1 MAEEALNSFTSL
13 LENVPGW
20 IADLESILEAA
31 KGRQQELT
39 LANKPT
45 SPTVAFPRKAVQSP
59 SRKST
64 QPDEVTGSSAQ
75 SATALKHLTNS
86 DALRISQLKRKTASV
101 ASDDQSSRCK
111 SRVTASAVV
120 YYDGETQKQFEQL
133 VRAIGTSRNAIRKGK
148 MSAKVDAL
156 SRSDSVSS
164 SSSCSSS
171 SGGEDVDIN
180 KFAPPSKYRTR
191 RSRPAFGRNDG
202 SEAFDRVDGRLEKAQ
217 TLCERA
223 AHRVLRDGSCT
234 LEVTNAKEHFLEAM
248 KMATAELPAM
258 RKRAE
263 KSAERRRRSA
273 EQHRLEE
280 AAQAAL
286 RSPRPE
292 DIHDEKMADIIT
304 KIEVP
309 SDGDIEVDVLEVDD
323 DDSDSDSEEFN
334 INSFQF
340 TKAGGRFAPPMRT
353 SPRLA
358 VL

>member
-1 MAEEALNSFTSL
+1 MADEALNSFTSL
-13 LENVPGW
+13 LENVPCW

-45 SPTVAFPRKAVQSP
+45 SPTVPFPRKAVQSA

-64 QPDEVTGSSAQ
+64 QPDKVTGSSAR
-75 SATALKHLTNS
+75 SSTALKHLTNS
-86 DALRISQLKRKTASV
+86 DALRIAQLKRKTASV
-101 ASDDQSSRCK
+101 ASDDQSCRCK
-111 SRVTASAVV
+111 PRVTASAVV
-120 YYDGETQKQFEQL
+120 YYDGETQKQFERL

-171 SGGEDVDIN
+171 SGGEDADMN

-223 AHRVLRDGSCT
+223 AHRVLRDGNCT
-234 LEVTNAKEHFLEAM
+234 LEVTNAKEHFSEAL

-273 EQHRLEE
+273 EQYRLEE
-280 AAQAAL
+280 EAQAAL
-286 RSPRPE
+286 RSPRPK
-292 DIHDEKMADIIT
+292 DIHDEKRADIIT

-323 DDSDSDSEEFN
+323 DDSDSDLEEFN
-334 INSFQF
+334 VSSFQF